1 MMMPRSLEARPLTA
15 EMRRML
21 LAASVLV
28 LAAGAQLFILSELT
42 DRYFAWTVAP
52 PLTAAFLGAAF
63 WASFVLEYLASR
75 EPDWAHARVAVPAV
89 LVFTTL
95 MLIATLLHLDRFHL
109 DSAFGWVWIAVYVV
123 VPPTMLVFLLR
134 QLRAPGVDPP
144 RGAALPAWLQSV
156 LAAHAVFLLGLG
168 IPLFIAPTALLGLWP
183 WMLTPLTARATAAWL
198 VGLGVGATTV
208 VWENDRDRARVAM
221 AAYAAL
227 AVLELIALARYAG
240 TVSWSDPRLLVYLLF
255 LLSALAIGLTGWLT
269 ARRPA

>member
-1 MMMPRSLEARPLTA
+1 MMPRSIEARPVTA

-28 LAAGAQLFILSELT
+28 LAAGAQLFLLSEQT
-42 DRYFAWTVAP
+42 DRFFAWTVAP

-63 WASFVLEYLASR
+63 WASFVLEFMASR
-75 EPDWAHARVAVPAV
+75 ERDWAHARVAVPAV

-95 MLIATLLHLDRFHL
+95 TLVATLLHLDRFHL
-109 DSAFGWVWIAVYVV
+109 DTAFGWVWVAIYVL

-134 QLRAPGVDPP
+134 QLRVSGADPP
-144 RGAALPAWLQSV
+144 REAPPPAWMRPI
-156 LAAHAVFLLGLG
+156 LAIHAVILLGLG

-198 VGLGVGATTV
+198 VGLGVGAATV

-240 TVSWSDPRLLVYLLF
+240 TVNWGDPRLLVYLLF
-255 LLSALAIGLTGWLT
+255 LLSALAVGLAGWFA
-269 ARRPA
+269 ARRV